1 VVRVLDFATA
11 RTGEV
16 ATEEGLEHEDERVSF
31 VAAQF
36 LPENIGSDR
45 PSLTDRDWHR
55 RKSEA
60 TNTF

>member
-1 VVRVLDFATA
+1 MVRVLDLAAT
-11 RTGEV
+11 RTGKV
-16 ATEEGLEHEDERVSF
+16 ATEEGFEHEDEWVSL
-31 VAAQF
+31 VPAQF
-36 LPENIGSDR
+36 LPENIGSDC